1 MDFVLHDELQLTVGD
16 ALGYLASGA
25 MILGGVLPYVPQYKE
40 IRKTQDSDGFS
51 LYVCLALLI
60 SNTLRILF
68 WFYKRFELP
77 LLVQSIVMSIAMFLM
92 IHLCVNVRRNNAIVE
107 TRDRVFSGEF
117 LYRILINHCA
127 NIC

>member
-117 LYRILINHCA
+117 FYRILINHCA

>member
-16 ALGYLASGA
+16 FLGYLASGA

-60 SNTLRILF
+60 SNSLRILF

-77 LLVQSIVMSIAMFLM
+77 LLVQSIVVSKTFP
-92 IHLCVNVRRNNAIVE
+92 HFNSN
-107 TRDRVFSGEF
+107 FQ
-117 LYRILINHCA
+117 
-127 NIC
+127 